1 MYNVNR
7 CINTNYITNSIIY
20 NFVYFLLFSRS
31 LSLVRLIAT
40 PWIAGGQASL
50 SITNSQRL
58 LRLTSIELVMP
69 SNRLILCCPLLLL
82 PLSIGVSASTSI
94 PPVNTQGWCPLGWT
108 GWISLQSKGF
118 SGVFTNSTIRILWCS
133 VFFMVQLSHS
143 YMTAKIYSL

>member
-20 NFVYFLLFSRS
+20 NFVYFLLFSQS
-31 LSLVRLIAT
+31 ISLVWLIAT
-40 PWIAGGQASL
+40 PWITGGQASL

-82 PLSIGVSASTSI
+82 PLSIGVSASASI
-94 PPVNTQGWCPLGWT
+94 LPVNTQGWCPLGWT